1 MKKLFDFL
9 DRVEEA
15 EQLREEAD
23 EMTADTE
30 KVKDGIWTVN
40 RNQAN
45 TEYEGG
51 DYQNPR
57 IAIMYDGTQG
67 HNGWFWEV
75 IEGKNVIGTSDTVF
89 KTADGAKEDAE
100 GWIDRLNAESD
111 PEPDLGRIGE
121 GNKEEV
127 EKEMG
132 KKFKPIKSQLTKK
145 DRKTASKLVK
155 MMKKGKDVPVRKQS
169 KPKKN
174 TPEYREMLIRTGKI
188 KR

>member
-9 DRVEEA
+9 KRVEEA
-15 EQLREEAD
+15 E

-40 RNQAN
+40 RNQTN
-45 TEYEGG
+45 TDYEGG

-75 IEGKNVIGTSDTVF
+75 IEGKNVIGTSDSVF

-100 GWIDRLNAESD
+100 SWIDRLNAESD

-121 GNKEEV
+121 TVKFYKGTREV
-127 EKEMG
+127 DSDAVKIA
-132 KKFKPIKSQLTKK
+132 KAKVK

-155 MMKKGKDVPVRKQS
+155 MMKK
-169 KPKKN
+169 
-174 TPEYREMLIRTGKI
+174 E

>member
-9 DRVEEA
+9 KRIEEA
-15 EQLREEAD
+15 EQLKEEAD

-75 IEGKNVIGTSDTVF
+75 IEGKNVIRTSDAVF
-89 KTADGAKEDAE
+89 KTADGAKADAE
-100 GWIDRLNAESD
+100 SWIDTLNAEAD

-121 GNKEEV
+121 D
-127 EKEMG
+127 G
-132 KKFKPIKSQLTKK
+132 KSKLTKK
-145 DRKTASKLVK
+145 DQKTAGKLVK
-155 MMKKGKDVPVRKQS
+155 MMKK
-169 KPKKN
+169 
-174 TPEYREMLIRTGKI
+174 E

>member
-9 DRVEEA
+9 KRVEDA
-15 EQLREEAD
+15 EQLKEEAD
-23 EMTADTE
+23 EKIADTE

-89 KTADGAKEDAE
+89 KTADNAKEDAE

-121 GNKEEV
+121 GE
-127 EKEMG
+127 G
-132 KKFKPIKSQLTKK
+132 KLLDKGIKKSKLTKK
-145 DRKTASKLVK
+145 DQKTASKLVK
-155 MMKKGKDVPVRKQS
+155 MMKK
-169 KPKKN
+169 
-174 TPEYREMLIRTGKI
+174 E

>member
-9 DRVEEA
+9 DRIQEA
-15 EQLREEAD
+15 ESLKEEAD
-23 EMTADTE
+23 ETTADTE

-40 RNQAN
+40 RNQSN
-45 TEYEGG
+45 TDYEGG

-89 KTADGAKEDAE
+89 KTADNAKEDAE

-121 GNKEEV
+121 A
-127 EKEMG
+127 
-132 KKFKPIKSQLTKK
+132 KSKLTKK
-145 DRKTASKLVK
+145 DQKTAGKLVK
-155 MMKKGKDVPVRKQS
+155 MMKKEKDVPVRKQS

>member
-9 DRVEEA
+9 KRVEEA

-23 EMTADTE
+23 EKIADTE

-45 TEYEGG
+45 TDYEGG

-75 IEGKNVIGTSDTVF
+75 IEGKSVIGTSDTVF
-89 KTADGAKEDAE
+89 KTADDAKEDAE

-121 GNKEEV
+121 NKS
-127 EKEMG
+127 KETS
-132 KKFKPIKSQLTKK
+132 KLTKK
-145 DRKTASKLVK
+145 DQKTASKLVK
-155 MMKKGKDVPVRKQS
+155 MMKK
-169 KPKKN
+169 
-174 TPEYREMLIRTGKI
+174 E